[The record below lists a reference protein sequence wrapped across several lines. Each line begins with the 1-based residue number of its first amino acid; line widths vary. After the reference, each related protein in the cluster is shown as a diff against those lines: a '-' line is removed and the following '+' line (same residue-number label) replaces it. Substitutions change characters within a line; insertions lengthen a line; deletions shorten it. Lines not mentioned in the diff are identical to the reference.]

1 MNFLSKI
8 LKIHHIFS
16 KKMETFNEISLSKK
30 ALLNNFDVISKINTW
45 KYVFPVLKSNA
56 YGHGIQEIATIL
68 RERKTEYIVVDSY
81 YEALKFWEV
90 NPAKILLIGSFLET
104 NISSMNFKKMDVVVY
119 DTNILHALGKLGKKV
134 SIHIKIDTGMNRQGL
149 YPHELQ
155 DFLKIAKKYKKI
167 SIVGICTHLA
177 DADSSDNRYSEM
189 QMHRFEHA
197 LDVLNEHKIFP
208 KYVHLSNSAW
218 SIKDFLSTRVNSVR
232 LGISLYGVN
241 PLWEWDTAYNKAQ
254 KLEGVLDFTSRLIQ
268 KKLLKAGEKVGY
280 NGSFQAKNDMYIG
293 VLPVGYFEGISRTL
307 SNNYTFYY
315 KNKPLPILGKVC
327 MNLCMVDLSTI
338 PSIKVGEKISIIS
351 SEKTAK
357 NTINHMAKAAW
368 TIPYETLVKL
378 DESVRREIK

>member
-16 KKMETFNEISLSKK
+16 KKMETFNVISLSKK
-30 ALLNNFDVISKINTW
+30 ALLNNFDTISKINTW

-81 YEALKFWEV
+81 YEALKVWEV

-119 DTNILHALGKLGKKV
+119 DTNILHALGKLNKKV
-134 SIHIKIDTGMNRQGL
+134 NIHIKIDTGMNRQGL

-208 KYVHLSNSAW
+208 KYVHLSNSAG

-241 PLWEWDTAYNKAQ
+241 PLSHSDTAYNKAQ
-254 KLEGVLDFTSRLIQ
+254 KLEPVLDFTSTLIQ

-293 VLPVGYFEGISRTL
+293 VLPVGYFEGISRSL

-327 MNLCMVDLSTI
+327 MNLCMVDLSAAAG
-338 PSIKVGEKISIIS
+338 IKVGEKISIIS
-351 SEKTAK
+351 REKTAK

-378 DESVRREIK
+378 DESVRRIIV